1 MSLDFSPSGRKK
13 ILFLIKI
20 NMAHVSKLY
29 LRMLKQVKK
38 NIEEKGISIRIHV
51 HFKTIKLKE
60 KYREKTMQT
69 LVNAVHIGIIQKLLR
84 ASFNI
89 NFKVFVTFYSFSD
102 SKMEWYKKYHQ
113 HVFIFFIIIIS
124 AANIFIHFVF
134 NININFWN
142 QKKGEN
148 LEFRSVWRCL
158 ASFPT
163 SAISFIK
170 GL

>member
-38 NIEEKGISIRIHV
+38 TFSIFVICIEEKGISIRIHV

-134 NININFWN
+134 NININF
-142 QKKGEN
+142 
-148 LEFRSVWRCL
+148 
-158 ASFPT
+158 
-163 SAISFIK
+163 
-170 GL
+170 